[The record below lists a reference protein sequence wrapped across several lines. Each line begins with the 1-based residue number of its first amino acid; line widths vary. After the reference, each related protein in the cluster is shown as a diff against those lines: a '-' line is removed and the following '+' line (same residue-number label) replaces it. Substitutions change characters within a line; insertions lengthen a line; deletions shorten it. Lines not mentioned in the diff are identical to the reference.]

1 MRAGTI
7 AFGAG
12 IVLLLGCRE
21 LPDSLYL
28 QLLPGCL
35 LAVVLAPR
43 WRVPMLAVLGFLC
56 ALLHVAFTLR
66 AGIPEQATGRDLRVE
81 GIVASIPSKDPSR
94 QRFVFVID
102 RFHAPAGGVTGL
114 PRPLRARLDWYGHSP
129 VLTAGERWRLT
140 VRLKPPHG
148 LMNPGGFD
156 YETYL
161 LRARIRAT
169 GYVRA
174 GPTNTLLHKT
184 HRYAIHRI
192 RQQVLMDVSQR
203 LVGLEHAG
211 LVPALSVGVRG
222 GLTETEWN
230 VFRATG
236 TAHLVAISGLHIGLV
251 AGLVFWVV
259 RRLWMLSAGATL
271 RVPSTRVAALAAMVA
286 ALGYAALAG
295 FSVPTERALVMTT
308 VVLLGLFL
316 RRAVMP
322 SVSLSWA
329 LFGVLLVEPLAVLSV
344 GFWLSFGA
352 VSALLYAM
360 TNRVGLTGNRFLQT
374 ALGWGRVQWAA
385 SLGLLP
391 LMLLFFQSQ
400 PLVAPLANL
409 VAVPWMS
416 FVVVP
421 LTLVGVGLSTL
432 STALS
437 SIVMELALSAF
448 EPLWHVLEWL
458 ARQRWEH
465 EVYRDVTW
473 WMVLSALTGTL
484 ILLAPRG
491 FPGRWVGC
499 LWLLPAL
506 FPGAH
511 ATLPHG
517 AFGLTVLDVGQG
529 LSVVVRTRSH
539 VLIYDAGPRFGTN
552 FDAGRSVIVPF
563 LRAQGVGF
571 VDAMVLSHAHSDH
584 IGGAPSVLEHLTVG
598 ELYQGGAQRWP
609 MGTSCQVGQGWRWDG
624 VDFEFLHPPP
634 GSRSTGNDASCVLRV
649 AGSGGSALLPGDIE
663 QPVEDALLRGATA
676 RLRCDILVAPHHGS
690 GTSSSSGFL
699 AAVQPRFLV
708 FSTGYLNRFGFPH
721 PAVLARARGS
731 GAELFFTPRDGAIR
745 FEVTPHGGV
754 APPRLAR
761 EQMRRP
767 WHHRLDG

>member
-1 MRAGTI
+1 MRSGTI
-7 AFGAG
+7 AFAAG
-12 IVLLLGCRE
+12 IVLLLACRR
-21 LPDSLYL
+21 LPDTLYL
-28 QLLPGCL
+28 QLLPVCVL
-35 LAVVLAPR
+35 VVVLAPR
-43 WRVPMLAVLGFLC
+43 WRLPMLAGLGFLC
-56 ALLHVAFTLR
+56 ALLHVALTLR
-66 AGIPEQATGRDLRVE
+66 AGFPEQATGRDLRVE
-81 GIVASIPSKDPSR
+81 GIVASIPSKDSAR

-102 RFHAPAGGVTGL
+102 RFHTGVGGISGL
-114 PRPLRARLDWYGHSP
+114 PRSIRARLDWYGPSP
-129 VLTAGERWRLT
+129 TLTPGERWRLT

-161 LRARIRAT
+161 LRGRIRAT

-174 GPTNTLLHKT
+174 GPANALVQTT
-184 HRYAIHRI
+184 HHYPIHRI
-192 RQQVLMDVSQR
+192 RQGILLDVSHR
-203 LVGLEHAG
+203 LAGVEHAG

-222 GLTETEWN
+222 GLTQTEWD

-259 RRLWMLSAGATL
+259 RRLWMLSARATL
-271 RVPSTRVAALAAMVA
+271 LVPATRLAALGAMLA

-295 FSVPTERALVMTT
+295 FSVPTQRALVMST
-308 VVLLGLFL
+308 VVLLGLYL

-329 LFGVLLVEPLAVLSV
+329 LFGVLLIEPLAVLSV
-344 GFWLSFGA
+344 GFWLSFVA

-360 TNRVGLTGNRFLQT
+360 TNRLGLPGSRIVRTV
-374 ALGWGRVQWAA
+374 LGWGRVQWAA

-391 LMLLFFQSQ
+391 LMLFLFQSQ

-409 VAVPWMS
+409 LAVPWMS
-416 FVVVP
+416 FIVVP
-421 LTLVGVGLSTL
+421 LTLVGVGVSALSRE
-432 STALS
+432 LS
-437 SIVMELALSAF
+437 SIVLDLALRVF
-448 EPLWHVLEWL
+448 EPLWAVLEWL
-458 ARQRWEH
+458 ASQQWEH
-465 EVYRDVTW
+465 HVYGQISW
-473 WMVLSALTGTL
+473 WMVLSAVTGTL

-506 FPGAH
+506 FPGSQGA
-511 ATLPHG
+511 LVHG

-539 VLIYDAGPRFGTN
+539 VLVYDAGPRFGAS
-552 FDAGRSVIVPF
+552 FDAGRSVVVPF
-563 LRAQGVGF
+563 LRSQGVGF
-571 VDAMVLSHAHSDH
+571 VDAMVLSHGDSDH
-584 IGGAPSVLEHLTVG
+584 SGGAASVLERLSVG

-609 MGTSCQVGQGWRWDG
+609 TGTSCRAGQGWRWDG
-624 VDFEFLHPPP
+624 VSFEFMHPPP
-634 GSRSTGNDASCVLRV
+634 GSRLVGNDASCVLRV
-649 AGSGGSALLPGDIE
+649 VGPGGSALLPGDIE
-663 QPVEDALLRGATA
+663 QPGEDALLREAMA
-676 RLRCDILVAPHHGS
+676 RLHCDILVAPHHGS
-690 GTSSSSGFL
+690 ATSSSSGFL
-699 AAVQPRFLV
+699 AAAQPRFLV

-721 PAVLARARGS
+721 AGVLERARHS
-731 GAELFFTPRDGAIR
+731 GAELYFTPRDGAIR